1 MEKNGGVR
9 ERARERESKS
19 AGGEWGVR
27 REKGVEGGASEGAEG
42 DVCVGARKSIRKG
55 SFGVESKSFEVEVEQ
70 KGKVQAMIV
79 ERKGGIIAWIR
90 LGPKS
95 IGFFFDG
102 LVICIK
108 DVGSGKWERKWRESG
123 RAYSLVRDQNK
134 RGCFIRLE
142 VADLENKRFCI
153 FIPKGRGAKGG
164 WVSMVETL
172 WRLGFTNRE
181 EGCQKEEALLSKPS
195 IGKTY
200 TEVAKEPKGKEKA
213 VIRVEI
219 RKKELSRNLNKL
231 AHCLVGIWNPSSVRG
246 DDLRSWG
253 TYLANFWR
261 LKGNLGLA
269 KLERGKV
276 LLDFEFLAEAEKP

>member
-1 MEKNGGVR
+1 M
-9 ERARERESKS
+9 
-19 AGGEWGVR
+19 R

-123 RAYSLVRDQNK
+123 RTYSLVRDQNK
-134 RGCFIRLE
+134 
-142 VADLENKRFCI
+142 
-153 FIPKGRGAKGG
+153 GG
-164 WVSMVETL
+164 GGGGGV
-172 WRLGFTNRE
+172 FF
-181 EGCQKEEALLSKPS
+181 
-195 IGKTY
+195 
-200 TEVAKEPKGKEKA
+200 
-213 VIRVEI
+213 
-219 RKKELSRNLNKL
+219 
-231 AHCLVGIWNPSSVRG
+231 
-246 DDLRSWG
+246 D
-253 TYLANFWR
+253 
-261 LKGNLGLA
+261 
-269 KLERGKV
+269 
-276 LLDFEFLAEAEKP
+276 